1 MATEPFKDFADSP
14 TAPSLEC
21 FAITPSDTGELPKV
35 TKALYVGE
43 GGDVVLRAARGQE
56 DVVFRNLPSGYTLD
70 VRVRA
75 VLATGT
81 TASALV
87 GLA

>member
-1 MATEPFKDFADSP
+1 MAIPFENLADGP
-14 TAPSLEC
+14 MAPALVC
-21 FAITPSDTGELPKV
+21 FAINPDDSGDLPTV
-35 TKALYVGE
+35 TKALFVGE
-43 GGDVVLRAARGQE
+43 AGDVVLRSAGSTE
-56 DVVFRNLPSGYTLD
+56 DVLFRNLPSGYVLD

-75 VLATGT
+75 VRASGT